1 MGATTEKLLNT
12 VIIQN
17 EVGSRSK
24 WRISKSCI
32 SKSCISKSC
41 ISKSSKMKGA
51 VNTNAYLLHKNKNE
65 NCSK

>member
-32 SKSCISKSC
+32 SKSCISKS
-41 ISKSSKMKGA
+41 SKMKGA
-51 VNTNAYLLHKNKNE
+51 VNTNAYLLHK
-65 NCSK
+65 

>member
-32 SKSCISKSC
+32 SKSCISKS
-41 ISKSSKMKGA
+41 SKMKGA